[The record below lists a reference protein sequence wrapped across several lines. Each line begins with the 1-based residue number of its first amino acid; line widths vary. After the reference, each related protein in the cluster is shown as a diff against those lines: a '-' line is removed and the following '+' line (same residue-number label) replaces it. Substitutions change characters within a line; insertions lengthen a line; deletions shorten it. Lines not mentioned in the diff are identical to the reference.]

1 MLHGGRCHNG
11 LMGGNLD
18 TNYFLPKNTC
28 SFCISLL
35 TTLTLYGSWGLY
47 LNENR
52 GRDGVAEQA
61 DTTSNKCQEF
71 QN

>member
-18 TNYFLPKNTC
+18 TNYFLPKKY
-28 SFCISLL
+28 SLIL
-35 TTLTLYGSWGLY
+35 HFFINSLMLGSLGLY

-52 GRDGVAEQA
+52 GKDRVAEQA